1 MHCILTGVQI
11 IIVIVQVQ
19 FASRIHAMLVFV
31 LNTLNT
37 HTNVYTALKA
47 FPENNLASLLQQFTG
62 KVRGHNLKLCGQKYK
77 TTTQVVVLV
86 QLHYKLS
93 DESTS

>member
-1 MHCILTGVQI
+1 MHGLLSSTRYYDLQLAHIHPTMHCILTGVQI

-37 HTNVYTALKA
+37 YELYKCVYGIK
-47 FPENNLASLLQQFTG
+47 SVSR
-62 KVRGHNLKLCGQKYK
+62 K
-77 TTTQVVVLV
+77 
-86 QLHYKLS
+86 
-93 DESTS
+93 